1 MRTRASRSLAYGT
14 PAQAYPAYGRTQP
27 YGTPAS
33 QAYPTYPQPGC
44 GPRCRPRAGPVGAL
58 VGSLFALVNELW
70 LTWDPRRQCLHD
82 KAAHTVV
89 IKKNYQLSRQQAGAW

>member
-1 MRTRASRSLAYGT
+1 MVAFGYDWIQHWAWGQTIGKRALGTKVIKDDGSPALGPGTAAGRAAVYALA
-14 PAQAYPAYGRTQP
+14 PFVP
-27 YGTPAS
+27 
-33 QAYPTYPQPGC
+33 
-44 GPRCRPRAGPVGAL
+44 L
-58 VGSLFALVNELW
+58 VGSLFALINELW